1 MFPQITMETSR
12 AAKKP
17 ARAPWPLPFVGTTS
31 LETTVLPFRRNHFIV
46 FNRINFKLLGM
57 AKMLVYGSVIVRYC
71 DFHEMTSYDYSF

>member
-1 MFPQITMETSR
+1 MPVTIIF
-12 AAKKP
+12 
-17 ARAPWPLPFVGTTS
+17 L
-31 LETTVLPFRRNHFIV
+31 V